1 MDKIWLHFDGKN
13 GFEYNFKLQVKS
25 KIYNIIIK
33 YCPVCILGGYLLPFS
48 DRSNQTSLNAPNS
61 KRYKH
66 YRTLRMSLLFKSL
79 SRYVKT
85 NLINFIKENL
95 FVWLVPSSWLSI
107 GIIFITVFLTIM
119 TVPFI
124 YTKLKVL
131 TLFWKKN
138 SSVNNESTSMKKTC

>member
-66 YRTLRMSLLFKSL
+66 YRTLRMSLFFKSL

-95 FVWLVPSSWLSI
+95 FVWLVPVI
-107 GIIFITVFLTIM
+107 V
-119 TVPFI
+119 
-124 YTKLKVL
+124 TKHWHHFYNRFFNNDDRSLHFGKK
-131 TLFWKKN
+131 TRFWKSLMFSGSN
-138 SSVNNESTSMKKTC
+138 L